1 MKYLRNTKL
10 LLIIILAALLA
21 SSCSSGLFSRSA
33 FRKPEKQMA
42 GSKRTAPRVREPR
55 QVRSAKKK
63 QEKNQ
68 DRIKKDYQ
76 QFVKASRKRSFEIQ
90 SPDVKERM
98 KRNDANIAARDK
110 NKARKTRSASKT
122 RAKKFR

>member
-1 MKYLRNTKL
+1 MRHIHKTKL
-10 LLIIILAALLA
+10 LVIIIFSALLA
-21 SSCSSGLFSRSA
+21 CSCSTGLFSGSA
-33 FRKPEKQMA
+33 FRRPEKQMA

-76 QFVKASRKRSFEIQ
+76 QFVKTSRKRSYEIQ

-110 NKARKTRSASKT
+110 NKERKTRAASKT
-122 RAKKFR
+122 RARKFR

>member
-1 MKYLRNTKL
+1 M
-10 LLIIILAALLA
+10 
-21 SSCSSGLFSRSA
+21 
-33 FRKPEKQMA
+33 
-42 GSKRTAPRVREPR
+42 REPR

-76 QFVKASRKRSFEIQ
+76 KFVKASRKRSYEIQ

-98 KRNDANIAARDK
+98 KRNDSNIAARDK
-110 NKARKTRSASKT
+110 NKEKKTRAASKT
-122 RAKKFR
+122 RARKFR